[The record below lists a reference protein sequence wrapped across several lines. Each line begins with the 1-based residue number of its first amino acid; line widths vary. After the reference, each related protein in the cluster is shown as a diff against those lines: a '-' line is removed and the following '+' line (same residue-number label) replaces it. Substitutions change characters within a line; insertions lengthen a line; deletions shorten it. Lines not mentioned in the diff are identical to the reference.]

1 MGEQVTKPGVF
12 LFAFTSFLASEFAF
26 SSGISINNELN
37 SCVSINIIKRTEINN
52 IAIASAQASLKKPIG
67 DCGCFSTLATYT
79 SAVFRNGAEQILQKG
94 LISFIKTAEKDIVL
108 TSEPSL
114 LENQKIILT
123 ISCTN
128 PL

>member
-1 MGEQVTKPGVF
+1 MEEQVTKLGVF
-12 LFAFTSFLASEFAF
+12 LFAFASLLASEFAF

-52 IAIASAQASLKKPIG
+52 IAIASAQVSLKKPIG
-67 DCGCFSTLATYT
+67 DCGCFSALATYT
-79 SAVFRNGAEQILQKG
+79 STVFRNGAEQILQEG

-114 LENQKIILT
+114 LENQRIILT

>member
-1 MGEQVTKPGVF
+1 MTKLGVF
-12 LFAFTSFLASEFAF
+12 LFAFASLLASEFAF

-37 SCVSINIIKRTEINN
+37 SCVPINIIKRTEINN
-52 IAIASAQASLKKPIG
+52 IAIASAQVSLKKPIG
-67 DCGCFSTLATYT
+67 DCGCFSALATYT
-79 SAVFRNGAEQILQKG
+79 STVFRNGAEQILQEG

-114 LENQKIILT
+114 LENQRIILT

>member
-1 MGEQVTKPGVF
+1 MTKLGVF
-12 LFAFTSFLASEFAF
+12 LFAFASLLASEFAF

-52 IAIASAQASLKKPIG
+52 IAIASAQVSLKKPIG
-67 DCGCFSTLATYT
+67 DCGCFSALATYT
-79 SAVFRNGAEQILQKG
+79 STVFRNGAEQILQEG

-114 LENQKIILT
+114 LENQRIILT

>member
-1 MGEQVTKPGVF
+1 MEEQVTKLGAF
-12 LFAFTSFLASEFAF
+12 LFAFASLLASEFAF

-67 DCGCFSTLATYT
+67 DCGCFSALATYT
-79 SAVFRNGAEQILQKG
+79 SAVSRNGAEQILQEG

-114 LENQKIILT
+114 LKNQKIILT
-123 ISCTN
+123 ISCAN